1 MTIKHSLNFF
11 LCLGTFYSAS
21 SQNLPQQVTVDNY
34 LRLTFPGKVTH
45 FDSLGAAV
53 FQTTVDNTTYQV
65 VKREKIFE
73 EASEEKR
80 GELMD
85 QGAHQVMA
93 NAKFDGLAKQVRDSV
108 IGGSVG
114 RFIRI
119 MRTDPANPYFVFV
132 FMTFQGR
139 NMYMVQCTSFKPAAS
154 ALQDARNY
162 YGRVV
167 FQALQRVPV
176 PQPH

>member
-1 MTIKHSLNFF
+1 
-11 LCLGTFYSAS
+11 LGTLFSAS
-21 SQNLPQQVTVDNY
+21 AQNVPQQVTVDNY
-34 LRLTFPGKVTH
+34 LCLTFPGKVTH
-45 FDSLGAAV
+45 FDSLGV
-53 FQTTVDNTTYQV
+53 SGFQTTVDNTTYQV

-85 QGAHQVMA
+85 HGASQVMT
-93 NAKFDGLAKQVRDSV
+93 NPKFDGLAKQVRDSV
-108 IGGSVG
+108 IGGSMG

-119 MRTDPANPYFVFV
+119 MRTNPADPYFVFV
-132 FMTFQGR
+132 FLTFQGT
-139 NMYMVQCTSFKPAAS
+139 NMYMVQCTSFKPEAN

-176 PQPH
+176 LRTH